1 MDIIQTSVTTGCI
14 GSTFCQPPKGA
25 GQWWN
30 PPDTD
35 NRALHFLP
43 CFFGHFHLRRGK
55 TCRLWLY
62 FQWSHWGTGC
72 ACHHGRRS
80 YDGDI
85 YGNFRGLSCFP
96 LDTELQKRAKKKRDQ
111 HRSLFV
117 KIWKLYVLWS
127 VPLPRSPFT
136 LNFFG
141 GGWNNSCAG
150 VNYGS
155 AVLVTIPQETEES
168 WFHRVCCVLLCP
180 RSTRLNIEIIGGKI
194 AISTWKQVFPV
205 TVFWSTSLIASKHI
219 STKLQFK
226 QTWLISLEVLQ
237 LPHKRK
243 FKIWMCHVCLFS
255 IIHSE
260 NTKAYCLPRYCLS
273 SPSFVSCF
281 APDTLNK
288 WANWWIFFCSI
299 TGTRHKSKVIKE
311 CISFKKG
318 SKTQIKWNKVKLE
331 KM

>member
-1 MDIIQTSVTTGCI
+1 METSEA
-14 GSTFCQPPKGA
+14 SPA
-25 GQWWN
+25 
-30 PPDTD
+30 
-35 NRALHFLP
+35 
-43 CFFGHFHLRRGK
+43 
-55 TCRLWLY
+55 
-62 FQWSHWGTGC
+62 
-72 ACHHGRRS
+72 
-80 YDGDI
+80 
-85 YGNFRGLSCFP
+85 FP
-96 LDTELQKRAKKKRDQ
+96 LTQNSKREPKKNQ

-136 LNFFG
+136 LNFLG

-194 AISTWKQVFPV
+194 ANSTLKQVFPV
-205 TVFWSTSLIASKHI
+205 TVFWSTSRIASKHI
-219 STKLQFK
+219 STQLQFK

-288 WANWWIFFCSI
+288 WANWWIFFAALQAPDTNQRLLKNVSP
-299 TGTRHKSKVIKE
+299 SKKE
-311 CISFKKG
+311 A
-318 SKTQIKWNKVKLE
+318 KL
-331 KM
+331 K